1 MNHAASSALPLS
13 AATRQPQQLRLSVW
27 RRKISCACGGGLLS
41 FNCCRCFCCCCC
53 SLVGA
58 FVCVC
63 SAFFSACHT
72 VLLLNAVGTYVCVG
86 VCLCVRGASLGSL
99 VRKHIYVATCCCI
112 SFQNF
117 TIHRSTP
124 GRQAGRQWKQ
134 CPDQVLS
141 HLHTEDSPTH
151 PLTYPHTLILY
162 PTTRM
167 TNNFWH
173 MMPQCTQRE
182 FHFVASSNGSEM
194 QYGENWEIFD
204 RKAAPRPLPLIH
216 PLLGS

>member
-63 SAFFSACHT
+63 FCF
-72 VLLLNAVGTYVCVG
+72 LLSLPYGLTIECSEYVCVG
-86 VCLCVRGASLGSL
+86 VCVSVCVRGASLGSL
-99 VRKHIYVATCCCI
+99 VRKHIYVTTCCCI

-124 GRQAGRQWKQ
+124 GTQAGRQAVKTV
-134 CPDQVLS
+134 PRPGPVSSAYRGLS
-141 HLHTEDSPTH
+141 HTPTH
-151 PLTYPHTLILY
+151 TPTATHT
-162 PTTRM
+162 
-167 TNNFWH
+167 
-173 MMPQCTQRE
+173 
-182 FHFVASSNGSEM
+182 VSN
-194 QYGENWEIFD
+194 YKND
-204 RKAAPRPLPLIH
+204 K
-216 PLLGS
+216 